1 LKKYR
6 SINIWFGKGLAKGT
20 DMIIEEKP
28 VTDDRI

>member
-1 LKKYR
+1 L
-6 SINIWFGKGLAKGT
+6 FGKGLAKGT